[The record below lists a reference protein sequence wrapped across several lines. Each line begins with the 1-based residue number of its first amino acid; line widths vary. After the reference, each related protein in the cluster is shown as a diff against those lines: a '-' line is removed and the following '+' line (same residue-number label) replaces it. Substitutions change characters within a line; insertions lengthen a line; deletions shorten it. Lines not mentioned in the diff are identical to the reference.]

1 MLLNICEKY
10 QAVIGINTAP
20 IIVPNINPFINI
32 EYCNDKLEFTA
43 ICEDGTKI
51 CYKPLKCQIVKNVTG
66 N

>member
-1 MLLNICEKY
+1 MSYAILSD
-10 QAVIGINTAP
+10 GT
-20 IIVPNINPFINI
+20 FINI